1 MRSAALQ
8 PMLVS
13 MLSVSDA
20 AIRCMRAPPPTM
32 QIQGGSRRTW
42 SHQSHSDGTM
52 DEMHVELGSDGR
64 PVNAEF
70 ELWQGPGNTPVSS
83 RVYGDDGY
91 SRPVYASIG
100 TGGRSYTNTAS
111 IQNAGPLEFPI
122 NANLRP
128 GTPEWRRQQ
137 REMEMGAP
145 RPQDDIS
152 AKRRSSTYLG
162 NIPDAGRGAQ
172 QGARIQGGTLRTFT
186 FDPSVGSVT
195 INLRSEGMPISA
207 SIEILQGPNSDR
219 QGIELYSDDG
229 RRKPVSYLLELPGY
243 GSTISITN
251 LGPVA
256 YPLTVD
262 VAPYGPQRAG
272 SPYDEA
278 SRRGVVMGG
287 GMMGGGGNMGG
298 GDMGASKP
306 DRYGRTV
313 NPRTGQRYDRGGRYN
328 SHLENGRKWHEQREP
343 QRRGPPP
350 SFAQVAKEMER
361 MELEDGYG
369 DAAPAG
375 MVEGAPARR
384 VEEQQRAASSQ
395 PVAAYWRGPAYP
407 PRASR

>member
-1 MRSAALQ
+1 MLSSVLGLSSTAGSMMSVA
-8 PMLVS
+8 PMLPACPAVR
-13 MLSVSDA
+13 A
-20 AIRCMRAPPPTM
+20 APPTM
-32 QIQGGSRRTW
+32 QVQGGSRRTW
-42 SHQSHSDGTM
+42 SYGSRHPDQM
-52 DEMHVELGSDGR
+52 DEMHVELGSDDR

-91 SRPVYASIG
+91 SRPVYASVG

-207 SIEILQGPNSDR
+207 SIELSLIH
-219 QGIELYSDDG
+219 I
-229 RRKPVSYLLELPGY
+229 
-243 GSTISITN
+243 
-251 LGPVA
+251 
-256 YPLTVD
+256 
-262 VAPYGPQRAG
+262 
-272 SPYDEA
+272 
-278 SRRGVVMGG
+278 
-287 GMMGGGGNMGG
+287 
-298 GDMGASKP
+298 
-306 DRYGRTV
+306 
-313 NPRTGQRYDRGGRYN
+313 
-328 SHLENGRKWHEQREP
+328 
-343 QRRGPPP
+343 
-350 SFAQVAKEMER
+350 
-361 MELEDGYG
+361 
-369 DAAPAG
+369 
-375 MVEGAPARR
+375 
-384 VEEQQRAASSQ
+384 
-395 PVAAYWRGPAYP
+395 
-407 PRASR
+407 